1 MAGLTQTIDNYYA
14 GISEQPDL
22 KKFPGQVKD
31 IVNGIPDITEGL
43 YKRPGGK
50 RIGTS
55 KLTNIQPNGSWFH
68 YYRDDTEGSY
78 IGQID
83 SDGRVR
89 VWSCADGT
97 QQNVYYH
104 EETGTISNYD
114 NYNHSG
120 TITEHVAI
128 TTYLKPSSATATE
141 DIQALNIND
150 TTFLSN
156 RSIAVETTGTTPT
169 KPHAHSAYVELL
181 RTENGRQYGLNVS
194 NKTTPLSTLKRA
206 TRIKI
211 DSDSLLEGDGT
222 GACPGIGTQV
232 FSVSGSDYIITTAV
246 NATFTTSDINGGTN
260 NKVTITYTNGHG
272 FNTGDQLEITSDHLN
287 NQLKATI
294 TKVSDTEF
302 FYISAVNEGATPSSP
317 NNTCTF
323 AGAHRNKSNLI
334 FRITTLGQQAISPD
348 FNSSTSNPGGSNYR
362 CTYNREIVLLHGGE
376 GWEKDDTVSVL
387 LDTAQGGSYPIVR
400 QYNDTITY
408 NDTHYVVTGG
418 NTYKATATI
427 NPSGGAPDHTSGTE
441 GNWQWIQAGEL
452 KVPARYTVKVVETE
466 QVNVSGRIDNT
477 DNGVIRP
484 SPTPFDADTAVTV
497 DTILGGIEEALP
509 DTVDGAA
516 LDKTIIG
523 NGIYLSCAK
532 SFDVEV
538 VEPDLMRVMQNSIN
552 DVTNLPNQCKDG
564 YIIKISNARMSD
576 EDDYYLKFEGDN
588 GDGTGSWI
596 ECAKPGIVLGF
607 NNITMPHVLQRQA
620 SGNFLV
626 KAFTYAT
633 RTVGDDLTNPLPSF
647 CGEKNSANPPAYSQ
661 DKKIN
666 KVLFFRNR
674 LAFLSGENVILCKP
688 GTLGEPDFFTETA
701 LTVSAVDS
709 IDIAC
714 SSNFSS
720 ELFDGIEINTGL
732 VLFSSNQQFLLSSD
746 DTVLNP
752 DTAKLKTISTYNY
765 NTLVPPISLGTTV
778 GYIDNSS
785 KYSRFNEMANT
796 AREGEP
802 IVSEVTKLVPTLLP
816 KTLDLLTNSR
826 ENQLVLIGKTNT
838 DTVYGYKYLKIG
850 EEQAQTA
857 WFKWKLNQKLRYH
870 FIINENYYVLDTDG
884 FLQKINIVQE
894 ESDPSVN
901 ETVEF
906 DTSNYLVHLDNYI
919 STPGGT
925 FADDVSTFSNNTWLS
940 DVNTPN
946 GKLVIIDIDANS
958 IRVGRYAECT
968 VNGTT
973 ITAPGNWEYSDEFS
987 IPHTSIDT
995 GANTITL
1002 TTGSTDHNLQTGDTI
1017 RWKQGSTQ
1025 AAPIISETIYHVIRV
1040 DANKIQL
1047 ANSLINAN
1055 YGSENVINTQGTGT
1069 HRIQKQIKD
1078 NLYLG
1083 YLYEYSVHFPTIY
1096 YTQLSGERAKSSVN
1110 SYLTLHRVK
1119 LNLGKSGLYE
1129 TTLMR
1134 KGKTDFS
1141 DTYESTDLN
1150 EYLIDDAPY
1159 LPENIQT
1166 VPVYERTDN
1175 VEIVLKS
1182 SHPAPATLHALS
1194 WEGDY
1199 SQRNYKIV

>member
-31 IVNGIPDITEGL
+31 IVNAIPDITEGL

-50 RIGTS
+50 RIGTG
-55 KLTNIQPNGSWFH
+55 KLTNIQTNGSWFH

-114 NYNHSG
+114 NYNNSTQSHN
-120 TITEHVAI
+120 AI
-128 TTYLKPSSATATE
+128 TTYLKASSATATE

-169 KPHAHSAYVELL
+169 KPHAHSAYIELL

-206 TRIKI
+206 TRIQI
-211 DSDSLLEGDGT
+211 SADTLLEGDGT

-232 FSVSGSDYIITTAV
+232 FSVSAASSYSNSTTV
-246 NATFTTSDINGGTN
+246 SVKNSSNAD
-260 NKVTITYTNGHG
+260 
-272 FNTGDQLEITSDHLN
+272 ITSGRD
-287 NQLKATI
+287 
-294 TKVSDTEF
+294 
-302 FYISAVNEGATPSSP
+302 
-317 NNTCTF
+317 
-323 AGAHRNKSNLI
+323 NLI
-334 FRITTLGQQAISPD
+334 FRITTLGQQAISPN
-348 FNSSTSNPGGSNYR
+348 FNGGTNPSGGSYR
-362 CTYNREIVLLHGGE
+362 CTYNRDIILLHGGE
-376 GWEKDDTVSVL
+376 GWEVGDTVQVK
-387 LDTAQGGSYPIVR
+387 LDSAQGGAYPIVKSYDNG
-400 QYNDTITY
+400 QSYNSTDYIIN
-408 NDTHYVVTGG
+408 ND
-418 NTYKATATI
+418 NTYKATGNI
-427 NPSGGAPDHTSGTE
+427 NAGAGAPTHTSGTTSSWE
-441 GNWQWIQAGEL
+441 WIQAGEL
-452 KVPARYTVKVVETE
+452 KVAATYTIKIVETE
-466 QVNVSGRIDNT
+466 QVNVNGRIDST

-523 NGIYLSCAK
+523 NGIYLSCTKA
-532 SFDVEV
+532 FDVEV

-607 NNITMPHVLQRQA
+607 NNIKMPHVLQRQA

-647 CGEKNSANPPAYSQ
+647 NGKT
-661 DKKIN
+661 IN

-732 VLFSSNQQFLLSSD
+732 ILFSSNQQFLLSSD

-802 IVSEVTKLVPTLLP
+802 VVSEVTKLVPTLLP

-838 DTVYGYKYLKIG
+838 DTVYGYKYLRIG

-884 FLQKINIVQE
+884 FLQKINIIQE

-906 DTSNYLVHLDNYI
+906 DTSNYLIHLDNYI

-925 FADDVSTFSNNTWLS
+925 FANDVTTFSNNTWLS

-973 ITAPGNWEYSDEFS
+973 ITTPGNWEYSDEFS
-987 IPHTSIDT
+987 VPHTSIDT
-995 GANTITL
+995 SANTITL

-1055 YGSENVINTQGTGT
+1055 FGSENVINTQGTGT

-1096 YTQLSGERAKSSVN
+1096 YTQLSGERAKSSIN